1 MILDLGQ
8 IALALRSELYN
19 PSEIV
24 EFSKLADASNNVS
37 HIFFPDIPN
46 AQESIELCSL
56 CFAGTKRIII
66 GSGVLRLLEHDPRIF
81 SRRVATVQ
89 WISGNRFVLGIGTGS
104 PGINPGQTIQKMFS
118 VLEETRKCF
127 PSKFNNEPLSFP
139 DVLVASL
146 KSGVAIKSIGLVD
159 GLILNFCSP
168 EYSQELIS
176 KVTEAG
182 GPMKKTVCYVKIFY
196 SEKDSIAERLLA
208 EEFVKYDRLPQY
220 HTMFERNKV
229 AEAIASIREELS
241 KESIVIPEGLKK
253 ISLANPSSGELS
265 NLIEKF
271 RKSGVNLP
279 CVYPYF
285 SSNENVEFKRAIL
298 KEITNLA

>member
-1 MILDLGQ
+1 MILDLRE

-56 CFAGTKRIII
+56 CFAGTKRIKI

-89 WISGNRFVLGIGTGS
+89 WISENRFVLGIGTGS
-104 PGINPGQTIQKMFS
+104 PGPNPSQAIQKMFS
-118 VLEETRKCF
+118 LLEETRKFF
-127 PSKFNNEPLSFP
+127 PSKFNNQSLSFP
-139 DVLVASL
+139 DVLVAAL
-146 KSGVAIKSIGLVD
+146 KSGIAIKSIGLVD

-168 EYSQELIS
+168 AYSQKLIS
-176 KVTEAG
+176 KVTDAG
-182 GPMKKTVCYVKIFY
+182 GHMKSIVCYVKIFY
-196 SEKDSIAERLLA
+196 SEKNSTAERLLA
-208 EEFVKYDRLPQY
+208 EEFIKYDRFPQY
-220 HTMFERNKV
+220 HTMFERVKV
-229 AEAIASIREELS
+229 AEAIASIREDLS

-253 ISLANPSSGELS
+253 ISRANPSASELS
-265 NLIEKF
+265 NLIEQF
-271 RKSGVNLP
+271 RKSGVSLP

-285 SSNENVEFKRAIL
+285 SSSESIEFKRAIM